1 MTMGQD
7 RKTERDPAEIYDEL
21 FVPALFAQWGPRVAD
36 AAAVAPGQR
45 VLDVGC
51 GTGVLACAVAE
62 RVGPTGHVVGLDPN
76 EQMLAVARRKPTG
89 ITPTG
94 ITPTGIAP
102 TGIAPS
108 GITWRSGRAE
118 ALPFKDA
125 GFDAVV
131 SQFALMFFESKPTA
145 IAEMLRVLRP
155 GGRLA
160 VAVWDSLE
168 HAPGYL
174 ALTEVL
180 QELFGAHVARAMH
193 APFALGDRHELL
205 RFFVG
210 AGAVGAEVQTQPG
223 TVCFASADAMINT
236 ERACVWTLGGLLDER
251 QFARLRQRGGD
262 VLRPFVSSDGS
273 VQFDCP
279 AHIVTATRA

>member
-62 RVGPTGHVVGLDPN
+62 RVGPQGYVVGLDPN
-76 EQMLAVARRKPTG
+76 EQMLAVARCK
-89 ITPTG
+89 PTG

-102 TGIAPS
+102 G

-131 SQFALMFFESKPTA
+131 SQFALMFFESKPAA

-236 ERACVWTLGGLLDER
+236 ERACVWTLGGLLDEQ
-251 QFARLRQRGGD
+251 QFARLRQRGRD